1 MTDKEHAAAIAKAVA
16 VINSATYAATK
27 DGLALDID
35 VIETASIG
43 QRYPFKFVGVTV
55 ARVVPEQR
63 HTLSGYRHG
72 AAGVGGAGEYA

>member
-1 MTDKEHAAAIAKAVA
+1 MTDQEHVAAISEAQAA
-16 VINSATYAATK
+16 LNRAIHAATK

-35 VIETASIG
+35 VIETEIID

-63 HTLSGYRHG
+63 HILSSWCRVAG
-72 AAGVGGAGEYA
+72 AYADP